1 MRWTDAHACAR
12 MQTRRD
18 DGGACR
24 GSEEEEVMRAI
35 GTRATLSSMYVR
47 AHHQR
52 CDNFSLIS
60 HSHHARAAISII
72 PSIRLPTNDD
82 VCVRRYVPMAVYTLI
97 NDDMNRALGWPDAP
111 TRLLLNRFCDPSQW
125 QIQKLARG

>member
-1 MRWTDAHACAR
+1 
-12 MQTRRD
+12 
-18 DGGACR
+18 
-24 GSEEEEVMRAI
+24 MRAI

-97 NDDMNRALGWPDAP
+97 NDDMNRALGWPDEPTRAP
-111 TRLLLNRFCDPSQW
+111 TLIRFRVTPPSGGSRNR
-125 QIQKLARG
+125 RGDGKH